1 MHTKTILRQALLE
14 YLALKDLDPAFST
27 ADYYEL
33 FFKEDNQLALSLKQ
47 TI

>member
-27 ADYYEL
+27 ADYCEL